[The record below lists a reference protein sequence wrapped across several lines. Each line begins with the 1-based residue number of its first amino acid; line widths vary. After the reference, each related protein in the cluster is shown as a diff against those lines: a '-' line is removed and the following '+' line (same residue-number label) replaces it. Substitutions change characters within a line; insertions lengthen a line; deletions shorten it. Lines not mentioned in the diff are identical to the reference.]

1 MRRKIIASAA
11 VAWLAF
17 ASCSTAQTPGFP
29 PATQRS
35 FAELR
40 ARVARADSSDGQE
53 LQLRWFAIEGAAQPA
68 SDVTVLDRRRG
79 IGPLPQERDPQ
90 LSEDRLVVISVD
102 ATGRELDWR
111 LVLDPRLVRAEFPDA
126 QGRLSGRTFQRTEV
140 NLLVDVPNNPDIVRL
155 RIYAQQLTNDGC
167 VLNLLA
173 TVDLP

>member
-1 MRRKIIASAA
+1 MRHKIIASAA

-17 ASCSTAQTPGFP
+17 AACSTAQTPGFP

-40 ARVARADSSDGQE
+40 ARVAPGDSSDGQE
-53 LQLRWFAIEGAAQPA
+53 LQLRWFAIEGAARPA
-68 SDVTVLDRRRG
+68 SDVTVLNHRRG

-102 ATGRELDWR
+102 AIGRELDWR
-111 LVLDPRLVRAEFPDA
+111 IVMDPRIVRAEFPDA
-126 QGRLSGRTFQRTEV
+126 QGRLSGRTFHRTEV

-155 RIYAQQLTNDGC
+155 RIYAPQPTADGF
-167 VLNLLA
+167 VLNLLV
-173 TVDLP
+173 TVDLQ